1 METFLKII
9 GAIVLVIVAAI
20 VLALL
25 ISIPVWLLW
34 NWIVPI
40 IFPGEGIA
48 HSITLMQA
56 LGLTLLCSFL
66 FKSSSVS
73 AKSS

>member
-1 METFLKII
+1 MDTFIKII
-9 GAIVLVIVAAI
+9 GAIVLVIIAAI

-34 NWIVPI
+34 NWLIPVL
-40 IFPGEGIA
+40 FPGAAIA
-48 HSITLMQA
+48 QSITLMQA

-73 AKSS
+73 DKSS